1 MALLSVETR
10 KAYFKRLGLGEY
22 NVTNIKK
29 LQKKYLR
36 AKDVDGIYGLDTDR
50 LLRHVYNVTTCTKN
64 FKPEEF
70 KCECGGRYCT
80 GYPSYM
86 KQVELKNLQSI
97 RAHFGKPMTITCG
110 LRCKPYNDSLK
121 GSIKNSLHLSGYACD
136 FNIAGVT
143 ESNAQR
149 KAAIKWIKKLP
160 NHHYSYGHG
169 YNSNGAPISA
179 EYMGIGKGAAIH
191 TDTSAPKTTAKKT
204 TATTKKT
211 TTTVKKTQTVQDKIV
226 AFARK
231 IAADP
236 TWHYVHWSKND
247 PKTKECPICH
257 NHPVGKYHG
266 TYCTIFPVMCW
277 HHGGGIKCKC
287 GNCLNNGKVD
297 KIYKAKTNAEALKLA
312 QGYLGIKDIQVI
324 RSKSGISQSAL
335 KPGDMCYYYSGGSC
349 QHAFL
354 YTGNGKMIDANSVK
368 DPIAERKAM
377 SCRVAIRYIGK

>member
-22 NVTNIKK
+22 NATNIKK

-36 AKDVDGIYGLDTDR
+36 SKDVDGIYGIDTDR
-50 LLRHVYNVTTCTKN
+50 ILRHVYNVTTCTKN

-70 KCECGGRYCT
+70 KCECGGKYCT

-97 RAHFGKPMTITCG
+97 RTHFGKPMVVTCG
-110 LRCKPYNDSLK
+110 LRCKPYNSRLS
-121 GSIKNSLHLSGYACD
+121 GSIPNSKHLSGYATD
-136 FNIAGVT
+136 FYMAGVT
-143 ESNAQR
+143 DTLANR
-149 KAAIKWIKKLP
+149 KAAINYIKKLP
-160 NHHYSYGHG
+160 NHNYTYGNG
-169 YNSNGAPISA
+169 INSDGAKIA
-179 EYMGIGKGAAIH
+179 AGYMGNALH
-191 TDTSAPKTTAKKT
+191 TDTNAPKTT
-204 TATTKKT
+204 
-211 TTTVKKTQTVQDKIV
+211 TVKPVVKVQSVQDKIV